1 MQASSPR
8 VGSVRLAIAL
18 SAAVCAVISA
28 QQPPAHT
35 GLPPAAQ
42 QQPPPPDPQP
52 QSPPPGS
59 QQPGVTFRTSV
70 DRVVVDVI
78 VIDRRGR
85 PVADMTADDFT
96 IQVDGKP
103 RRVAS
108 ASFISSSRRSAPAP
122 SARPPYSSNEGEGG
136 GRQIMI
142 VVDQGNISKLGA
154 RRPLEA
160 AAAFIDG
167 LSPADRIGLHV
178 LPGAGPH
185 IDFTANHALVKSALP
200 QVVGESDP
208 ISGFHH
214 IGVGEAYAIDR
225 GDNLVLQEV
234 AARECAGMSGLALS
248 ECEDGLPAE
257 ARMVVAQIRERT
269 QSSLFAFRALL
280 DRMSVSPGP
289 KTILFVSEGLV
300 VDREISDLEWVAEHA
315 AKAQVSLYVLK
326 LDRNEFDASVA
337 RISPTWV
344 EDREL
349 RVRGLE
355 TLAGYARGAVFPA
368 AADPASAFQ
377 RLSIELSG
385 YYLLSFEPEETDRDG
400 KRHRIKVGTSRRDL
414 TIRARQQF
422 AVDPARS
429 SMTDEQQLAEALRSP
444 LVSPDIPL
452 RATTYV
458 MQEPGTPK
466 LKVIVAAAINSGRH
480 QADGELSLAYMLVD
494 TRGRLAA
501 SRLEKPLKKASLGPL
516 PDGWQSYT
524 AATLVEP
531 GSYTLKLAVLTP
543 DGTSGSLEHTFKA
556 ALGNAGQVKYGD
568 LMIAEPRRS
577 RDHSPRPAA
586 TPGLAS
592 ESIVGYVELY
602 SDAPDQLA
610 KTRVRFEVASDENG
624 RALES
629 TDGRIDDDLKGTR
642 RVAEGRVP
650 VALLP
655 PGDYVARAIVLADG
669 RPVGKAVRPFTVLR
683 SAASTTST
691 ATAPRSVSGRG
702 PARAAV
708 TTDLPP
714 FDKKTVLDPK
724 VVGFFLDRL
733 RQEPS
738 AAAPA
743 RGVESAI
750 ANAKAGRFEEAQK
763 DVAGQ
768 PDDTPLPGF
777 VNGLALYS
785 KGDLEAAGNAFRR
798 ALRASP
804 DFFPAIFYLGACYA
818 AGGKDREAAAAWAT
832 SLVTEPDAPFID
844 VVLADALRRAR
855 DGAGALD
862 ISREAANLWP
872 QNDEV
877 QVRLVVAAAMAGEF
891 DEALKAVEGQ
901 LEKGPNEPARLF
913 FAMRILY
920 EANAAGQPIESKEKD
935 LARFDKYR
943 AAYTAAQG
951 PRGEIVEE
959 WRKHIEKGK

>member
-1 MQASSPR
+1 MHASKPR
-8 VGSVRLAIAL
+8 ARSLVFVAL
-18 SAAVCAVISA
+18 LAAVSA
-28 QQPPAHT
+28 SVAGQQPPAHT

-42 QQPPPPDPQP
+42 QPPPDPQ
-52 QSPPPGS
+52 QTPPPA
-59 QQPGVTFRTSV
+59 QDQPAVTFRTTV

-85 PVADMTADDFT
+85 PVADMSADDFN

-108 ASFISSSRRSAPAP
+108 ASFISSSRRSAPTS

-160 AAAFIDG
+160 AAGFIDG
-167 LSPADRIGLHV
+167 LSPADRVGLHV

-185 IDFTANHALVKSALP
+185 IDFTANHAFVKSSLP

-280 DRMSVSPGP
+280 DRMAVSPGP
-289 KTILFVSEGLV
+289 KTLLFVSEGLV

-377 RLSIELSG
+377 RLSLELSG

-400 KRHRIKVGTSRRDL
+400 KRHRIKVETTRRDI

-422 AVDPARS
+422 TVDPSRS

-480 QADGELSLAYMLVD
+480 QADGDLSLAYMLVD

-501 SRLEKPLKKASLGPL
+501 SRLEKPLKKSTLAPL
-516 PDGWQSYT
+516 PDGWQAYT
-524 AATLVEP
+524 AATLVDP

-556 ALGNAGQVKYGD
+556 ALGTAGQVKFGD

-577 RDHSPRPAA
+577 RESTSRPAA

-592 ESIVGYVELY
+592 DSIVGYVELY
-602 SDAPDQLA
+602 SEAPDQLA
-610 KTRVRFEVASDENG
+610 KTKVRFEVASDENG

-629 TDGRIDDDLKGTR
+629 TDGRIEDDPKGTR

-655 PGDYVARAIVLADG
+655 PGDYVARAVVLADG
-669 RPVGKAVRPFTVLR
+669 RPIGRVVRPFTVLR
-683 SAASTTST
+683 SPANATS
-691 ATAPRSVSGRG
+691 ATPRATGSRA

-708 TTDLPP
+708 ATDLPP
-714 FDKKTVLDPK
+714 FDKKTVLDPT
-724 VVGFFLDRL
+724 VVGFFLDRM
-733 RQEPS
+733 RQDPS
-738 AAAPA
+738 AASAA
-743 RGVESAI
+743 KGMDSAI
-750 ANAKAGRFEEAQK
+750 AHARAGRFDEAQK

-768 PDDTPLPGF
+768 PDDTPLPSF
-777 VNGLALYS
+777 VSGLALYS
-785 KGDLEAAGNAFRR
+785 KGDLDAAGNAFRR
-798 ALRASP
+798 SLRASP

-818 AGGKDREAAAAWAT
+818 AGGKDKEAAAAWAT
-832 SLVTEPDAPFID
+832 SLVTEPDAPFIYI
-844 VVLADALRRAR
+844 VLADALLRAR

-862 ISREAANLWP
+862 ITREAAALWP
-872 QNDEV
+872 QNDDV

-891 DEALKAVEGQ
+891 SEALKAVETQ

-920 EANAAGQPIESKEKD
+920 EANAAGQPIVSKEKD
-935 LARFDKYR
+935 LVRFDKYR
-943 AAYTAAQG
+943 TAYTAANG
-951 PRGEIVEE
+951 PRGEIVDE
-959 WRKHIEKGK
+959 WRRYMEKGK

>member
-1 MQASSPR
+1 
-8 VGSVRLAIAL
+8 
-18 SAAVCAVISA
+18 
-28 QQPPAHT
+28 
-35 GLPPAAQ
+35 
-42 QQPPPPDPQP
+42 
-52 QSPPPGS
+52 
-59 QQPGVTFRTSV
+59 
-70 DRVVVDVI
+70 VVDVI

-85 PVADMTADDFT
+85 PVADMTADDFS

-108 ASFISSSRRSAPAP
+108 ASFISSSRRSAPA
-122 SARPPYSSNEGEGG
+122 SSGRPPYSSNEGEGG

-214 IGVGEAYAIDR
+214 IGAGEAYAIDR
-225 GDNLVLQEV
+225 GDDLVLQEV
-234 AARECAGMSGLALS
+234 AARECAGMSGLAMA

-280 DRMSVSPGP
+280 DRMAVSPGP
-289 KTILFVSEGLV
+289 KTVLFVSEGLV
-300 VDREISDLEWVAEHA
+300 VDREISDLEWIADHA

-344 EDREL
+344 EDREM

-355 TLAGYARGAVFPA
+355 TLAGYARGAVFNT

-400 KRHRIKVGTSRRDL
+400 KRHRIKVETSRRDI

-422 AVDPARS
+422 TVDPARS
-429 SMTDEQQLAEALRSP
+429 SMTAEQQLAEALRSP
-444 LVSPDIPL
+444 LVSPDVPL

-466 LKVIVAAAINSGRH
+466 LKVIVAAAINPGR
-480 QADGELSLAYMLVD
+480 QGADGDMSLAYMLVD

-501 SRLEKPLKKASLGPL
+501 SRLEKPLKKTSLAPL
-516 PDGWQSYT
+516 ADGWQAYT
-524 AATLVEP
+524 AATLVDP

-556 ALGNAGQVKYGD
+556 ALGTAGQVKYGD

-577 RDHSPRPAA
+577 RESTSRPAA

-592 ESIVGYVELY
+592 DSIVGYVELY

-610 KTRVRFEVASDENG
+610 KTRVRFEVASDENS

-629 TDGRIDDDLKGTR
+629 SDGRIEDDPKGNR
-642 RVAEGRVP
+642 RVSEGRVP

-669 RPVGKAVRPFTVLR
+669 RPIGKAVRPFTVLR
-683 SAASTTST
+683 SPASTTSN
-691 ATAPRSVSGRG
+691 ATAARSTSGRA

-708 TTDLPP
+708 TTELPP
-714 FDKKTVLDPK
+714 FDKKTVLDPT
-724 VVGFFLDRL
+724 VVSFFLDRL

-738 AAAPA
+738 AAAG

-750 ANAKAGRFEEAQK
+750 AHAKAGRFDEAQK
-763 DVAGQ
+763 DIAGQ

-785 KGDLEAAGNAFRR
+785 KGDLDAAGNAFRR
-798 ALRASP
+798 SLRASP

-832 SLVTEPDAPFID
+832 SLVTEPDAPFIYI
-844 VVLADALRRAR
+844 VLADALLRAR

-872 QNDEV
+872 QNDEI

-891 DEALKAVEGQ
+891 SEALKAVEGQ

-920 EANAAGQPIESKEKD
+920 EANAAGQPIETKEKD

-943 AAYTAAQG
+943 AAYVAAQG

-959 WRKHIEKGK
+959 WRKHLEKGK

>member
-1 MQASSPR
+1 MNPSNSRAR
-8 VGSVRLAIAL
+8 WLGAAALLAVVSA
-18 SAAVCAVISA
+18 SAAG

-42 QQPPPPDPQP
+42 QPPPDPQ
-52 QSPPPGS
+52 QTPPPAPD
-59 QQPGVTFRTSV
+59 QPAVTFRATV
-70 DRVVVDVI
+70 DRVIVDVI
-78 VIDRRGR
+78 VIDKRGR
-85 PVADMTADDFT
+85 PVADMTAEDFA
-96 IQVDGKP
+96 IEVDSKQ

-108 ASFISSSRRSAPAP
+108 ASFISSSRRSAPIA

-160 AAAFIDG
+160 AGKFIDG
-167 LSPADRIGLHV
+167 LSPADRVGLHV

-185 IDFTANHALVKSALP
+185 IDFTANHALVKQSLP

-214 IGVGEAYAIDR
+214 IGIGEAYAIDR

-257 ARMVVAQIRERT
+257 ARMVVAQVRERT

-280 DRMSVSPGP
+280 DRMAVSPGP
-289 KTILFVSEGLV
+289 KTLLFVSEGLV

-377 RLSIELSG
+377 RLSLELSG
-385 YYLLSFEPEETDRDG
+385 YYLLSFEPEQTDRDG
-400 KRHRIKVGTSRRDL
+400 KRHRIKVETTRRDL

-422 AVDPARS
+422 TVDPARS
-429 SMTDEQQLAEALRSP
+429 SMTEEQQLAEALRSP
-444 LVSPDIPL
+444 LVSPDVPL

-458 MQEPGTPK
+458 MQEPGTTK
-466 LKVIVAAAINSGRH
+466 LKVIVAAAINAGRH
-480 QADGELSLAYMLVD
+480 LADGDLALAYMLVD

-501 SRLEKPLKKASLGPL
+501 SRLEKPLKKASLAAL
-516 PDGWQSYT
+516 PDGWQAYT
-524 AATLVEP
+524 AATLVDP

-543 DGTSGSLEHTFKA
+543 DGTSGSLEHTFRA
-556 ALGNAGQVKYGD
+556 ILGSAGQVKYGD

-577 RDHSPRPAA
+577 REQASRPAA

-602 SDAPDQLA
+602 SEAPDQLA
-610 KTRVRFEVASDENG
+610 KTKVRFEVASDENG

-629 TDGRIDDDLKGTR
+629 SDARIEDDPKGTR
-642 RVAEGRVP
+642 RIAEGRVP

-655 PGDYVARAIVLADG
+655 PGDYIARAIVLADG
-669 RPVGKAVRPFTVLR
+669 RPIGRIVRPFTVLR
-683 SAASTTST
+683 APANVTST
-691 ATAPRSVSGRG
+691 ATRAAGSSRA

-708 TTDLPP
+708 ATDLPP

-724 VVGFFLDRL
+724 VIGFFLDRV
-733 RQEPS
+733 RQDP
-738 AAAPA
+738 AAAA
-743 RGVESAI
+743 GKGVDSAI
-750 ANAKAGRFEEAQK
+750 AHARAGRFDEAEK

-777 VNGLALYS
+777 VSGLALYS
-785 KGDLEAAGNAFRR
+785 KGDLDAAGNAFRR

-832 SLVTEPDAPFID
+832 SLVTEPDAPFIYI
-844 VVLADALRRAR
+844 VLADALLRAR
-855 DGAGALD
+855 DGVGALD
-862 ISREAANLWP
+862 ITREAAALWP
-872 QNDEV
+872 QNDDV
-877 QVRLVVAAAMAGEF
+877 QVRLVIAAAMAGEF
-891 DEALKAVEGQ
+891 SEALKAVEKQ
-901 LEKGPNEPARLF
+901 LESGPNEPARLF
-913 FAMRILY
+913 FAMRIIF
-920 EANAAGQPIESKEKD
+920 EANAAGQPIESKERD
-935 LARFDKYR
+935 LQRFDKYR
-943 AAYTAAQG
+943 TAYTAASG
-951 PRGEIVEE
+951 PRGEIVDE
-959 WRKHIEKGK
+959 WRRFMEKGK